1 MCRVLVQELEIEV
14 DKTSSIK
21 SSVWLTNRLDGE
33 DNIDERKGKK
43 ITYKKSYIFLF
54 LLFWELPADYLPAIN
69 FHLYYSEIYSYWL
82 LLGSKSSW
90 HKHVDETFLHSIIF
104 ETFSIPRSDISCTI
118 SYEVNDLLTS
128 ISFYLN
134 FLVIHSND
142 YIYTYALFHREMRL
156 MDILEYVCKNVYN
169 YRSIAGPE
177 FPYLKGGK

>member
-1 MCRVLVQELEIEV
+1 MV
-14 DKTSSIK
+14 KTI
-21 SSVWLTNRLDGE
+21 LM
-33 DNIDERKGKK
+33 KGKE
-43 ITYKKSYIFLF
+43 KKLLTRNRMYSFF

-90 HKHVDETFLHSIIF
+90 HKYVDETFLHSIIF

>member
-1 MCRVLVQELEIEV
+1 MFIYTTAKFTPIGRCWDLKVAVISMWMKLFCTRL
-14 DKTSSIK
+14 SSK
-21 SSVWLTNRLDGE
+21 LSAYQDV
-33 DNIDERKGKK
+33 
-43 ITYKKSYIFLF
+43 
-54 LLFWELPADYLPAIN
+54 
-69 FHLYYSEIYSYWL
+69 
-82 LLGSKSSW
+82 
-90 HKHVDETFLHSIIF
+90 
-104 ETFSIPRSDISCTI
+104 ISCTI

-134 FLVIHSND
+134 FLVIHGND